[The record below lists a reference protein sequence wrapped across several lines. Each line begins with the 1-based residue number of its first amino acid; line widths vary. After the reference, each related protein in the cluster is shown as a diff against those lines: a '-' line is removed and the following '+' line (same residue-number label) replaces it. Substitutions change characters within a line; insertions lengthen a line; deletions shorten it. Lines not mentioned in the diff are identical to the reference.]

1 MDFLLKKLSIRKVTG
16 GVSYNTGMM
25 RIFEKVGMIPDG
37 IRIDQELLDGKPYD
51 IVYFAKFK
59 K

>member
-1 MDFLLKKLSIRKVTG
+1 
-16 GVSYNTGMM
+16 
-25 RIFEKVGMIPDG
+25 MIPDG

-59 K
+59 KMIEKQHRNLAIVAHDAGAAAHIFLVAR